1 MQLYS
6 DADVYMVV
14 KHWIDSHGE
23 LSHREIADR
32 AGITTSTF
40 SRIYNGKKETSLSA
54 VHLLNIAA
62 ACGEIPCRT
71 SKEEK

>member
-23 LSHREIADR
+23 LSHYEIASK
-32 AGITTSTF
+32 AGITPVTF
-40 SRIYNGKKETSLSA
+40 SRIYNGKKQGSLSA

-62 ACGEIPCRT
+62 ACGEIPYRT
-71 SKEEK
+71 SKEV